1 MRRFI
6 TLLAAAV
13 GLLLLVGA
21 LSVGM
26 LLLVRT
32 EARRD
37 EFAMCLAMGAS
48 RTRLACGVSLEG
60 LLLALSGAVLALPI
74 SAWMHSSV
82 SAFNLPGNVSLD
94 LLDQSLDVRVV
105 AAAAVAGLA
114 AAVVIAI
121 VAGAF
126 SFSARVADALR
137 ARGSTPRLV
146 RRRTRSILVIVQTAV
161 AVVLVAGAGLLAR
174 SLVEALRLNP
184 GYDTTQLITTHV
196 DPAPSGY
203 DRVRAGTL
211 FEELRTRLL
220 QRPSVRNVAFVRF
233 GSGMGAGGNLRIDG
247 TPRAVPSMTEFRV
260 VDERYF
266 ATLGLRV
273 RHGRD
278 FGKTSQARRSSASLA
293 SRSGGSWPMAETRSA
308 ALGALAMLLTVLGT
322 AVLAESLA
330 ALRRREMGSVPRS
343 ARQAGSSDRSC
354 SSRPCGSRAAASFWA
369 WR

>member
-1 MRRFI
+1 
-6 TLLAAAV
+6 
-13 GLLLLVGA
+13 
-21 LSVGM
+21 
-26 LLLVRT
+26 
-32 EARRD
+32 
-37 EFAMCLAMGAS
+37 
-48 RTRLACGVSLEG
+48 
-60 LLLALSGAVLALPI
+60 
-74 SAWMHSSV
+74 MHSSV

-278 FGKTSQARRSSASLA
+278 FGREDVAGSPLVGIVSESLGRFVANGGDPIGRAWRACDAADCARHRRARRIAG
-293 SRSGGSWPMAETRSA
+293 RAETTRDGLRA
-308 ALGALAMLLTVLGT
+308 ALGATGRQLGSLLLVETVRLAGGGVILGLALSWLAADT
-322 AVLAESLA
+322 IEAFLFQVRPLDVPTLAVVTAAVLILA
-330 ALRRREMGSVPRS
+330 VAVSVRPALRVARVDLASVLREE
-343 ARQAGSSDRSC
+343 
-354 SSRPCGSRAAASFWA
+354 
-369 WR
+369 